1 MIPLEEEVTKMVSPF
16 FDLYTKRYAP
26 FTSLKLPIFTK
37 QEIDHIKSLG
47 NICLK
52 KETNKASIND
62 RLIDDS
68 YRICDIGWM
77 KVNQITMPIYNKIS
91 DAIRL
96 VNKELFNYDLTV
108 IEPLQ
113 FTKYESLSQGFYKK
127 HLDMQDGDGPL
138 DCRKLSFSVQLSDP
152 SDYTGGDLELFNQQE
167 KPPGNKIRN
176 QGSVIFFPSFIE
188 HQANKV
194 TSGKR
199 YSLACWFD
207 GPKWR

>member
-152 SDYTGGDLELFNQQE
+152 SDYTGGDLLLHCTDT
-167 KPPGNKIRN
+167 PHVVNKNLGI
-176 QGSVIFFPSFIE
+176 VTFFSSYVLHEVTP
-188 HQANKV
+188 V
-194 TSGKR
+194 TSGTR
-199 YSLACWFD
+199 YSLVGWVR
-207 GPKWR
+207 GPAFK